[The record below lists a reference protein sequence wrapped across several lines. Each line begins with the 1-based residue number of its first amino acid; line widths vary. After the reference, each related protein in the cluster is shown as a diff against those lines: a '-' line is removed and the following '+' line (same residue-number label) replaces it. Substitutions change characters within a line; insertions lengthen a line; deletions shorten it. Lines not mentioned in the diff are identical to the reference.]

1 MQTMEFVAGLTIE
14 QALLKATKT
23 AYKSGTTVE
32 AVVNDIVMI
41 VDKNDKVEN
50 LLKEYHQKH
59 NLRCEIENVR
69 NQR

>member
-23 AYKSGTTVE
+23 AAKSGTPVE
-32 AVVNDIVMI
+32 AIVNDIVII
-41 VDKNDKVEN
+41 VDRNDKVEK